1 MEDQERDMGAVRER
15 EKEKRRRS
23 KDKELLTVMIFKE
36 VGKVKRFVISPRV
49 VLLASVFFLLYIV
62 ATIYITNK
70 YFDTRRMNRM
80 QADKIAKLS
89 GELIKTAKSL
99 ERSKQHIA
107 LLDDYINEGKE
118 ESQEPEPPV
127 SYTESPASKILDID
141 EIKVKRDIS
150 TINVSFRIVNRLS
163 NGEEP
168 IGGYIFV
175 LASVKYSDPPEV
187 WAYPNTPLKD
197 GLPVDYRKGLRF
209 LIQRFKTIRSQHTL
223 SRSINEPLVLKILV
237 YNRDGIL
244 ILRKVIE
251 V

>member
-1 MEDQERDMGAVRER
+1 
-15 EKEKRRRS
+15 
-23 KDKELLTVMIFKE
+23 MIFKE

-70 YFDTRRMNRM
+70 YFDTRRMNKM
-80 QADKIAKLS
+80 QAEKIAKLS
-89 GELIKTAKSL
+89 RDLIKTKKSL
-99 ERSKQHIA
+99 ERSRQHIA

-118 ESQEPEPPV
+118 ESQEPEPHV
-127 SYTESPASKILDID
+127 SYAESPASKIVDID

-150 TINVSFRIVNRLS
+150 TINVTFRVVNRLS

-175 LASVKYSDPPEV
+175 LAIVKYSDPLEV
-187 WAYPNTPLKD
+187 WAYPSTPLKD
-197 GLPVDYRKGLRF
+197 GLPVNYRKGVRF
-209 LIQRFKTIRSQHTL
+209 LIQNFKTIRSQHTL

-237 YNRDGIL
+237 YDRDGIL
-244 ILRKVIE
+244 ILKKVIE